1 MDTQTFSRAF
11 LQGIPE
17 QRKQQHIETIIQN
30 FINELQNVAG
40 TGSTTYLFNPA
51 AREVRM
57 YHNKWLPEIT
67 TDDYIAAFKRKF
79 PDCAIS
85 WQDRGILIDW
95 T

>member
-30 FINELQNVAG
+30 FISDLQNIAG
-40 TGSTTYLFNPA
+40 TGRTTYLFDPA
-51 AREVRM
+51 ARAVRM
-57 YHNKWLPEIT
+57 YYNQWLPEIT
-67 TDDYIAAFKRKF
+67 TDDYISAFKRKF
-79 PDCAIS
+79 PDCAVS
-85 WQDRGILIDW
+85 WQEKGILIDW